1 MRILINNNNEIIGYS
16 TVGNLDGDIEVNN
29 SIFPSSFKEEYKPRK
44 FKYLDGKI
52 IFNDDFHEKEQPNIE
67 DSDVKPLMPD
77 SKSVE
82 QLKTMVSNLQKQS
95 LQGTKLSMQM
105 AQQNAKA
112 TQKIVELEKE
122 IEKLKETKGVE

>member
-1 MRILINNNNEIIGYS
+1 MQILLNSDNLITSYAIIGGFDGGIEIDDSILPDTFIPEFKSGKFLYENEKVTYNNNFQEGIINETPIVNEI
-16 TVGNLDGDIEVNN
+16 N
-29 SIFPSSFKEEYKPRK
+29 S
-44 FKYLDGKI
+44 
-52 IFNDDFHEKEQPNIE
+52 
-67 DSDVKPLMPD
+67 D

-122 IEKLKETKGVE
+122 IEKLKEAKGVE

>member
-1 MRILINNNNEIIGYS
+1 MQILVDKNNLITSYAITGGFDRGIEIDDS
-16 TVGNLDGDIEVNN
+16 LV
-29 SIFPSSFKEEYKPRK
+29 PSHFKDYFSPNK
-44 FKYLDGKI
+44 FKYENGDIVKNNNFQEEVI
-52 IFNDDFHEKEQPNIE
+52 VETPVTTQPIQ
-67 DSDVKPLMPD
+67 D
-77 SKSVE
+77 SKTVD
-82 QLKTMVSNLQKQS
+82 QLKIMVSNLQKQS

>member
-1 MRILINNNNEIIGYS
+1 MQILIDKNNLITSYAITGGFDGGVEI
-16 TVGNLDGDIEVNN
+16 TDDLV
-29 SIFPSSFKEEYKPRK
+29 PSHFKEYFSPNK
-44 FKYLDGKI
+44 FRYENGMIVKN
-52 IFNDDFHEKEQPNIE
+52 NDFQEEITIETPVTTQPIQ
-67 DSDVKPLMPD
+67 D
-77 SKSVE
+77 SKSVD

>member
-1 MRILINNNNEIIGYS
+1 
-16 TVGNLDGDIEVNN
+16 
-29 SIFPSSFKEEYKPRK
+29 
-44 FKYLDGKI
+44 
-52 IFNDDFHEKEQPNIE
+52 
-67 DSDVKPLMPD
+67 MPD

-105 AQQNAKA
+105 AQQNARA